1 MRRTTT
7 HAQPAA
13 VPALLTADV
22 FADCAK
28 LVEGLAWRMKSKIP
42 THIDADDLIQAGMVG
57 LVESAHR
64 FDAARGVPFSAF
76 ALLRIRG
83 AMLDE
88 MRRDDALTRGARER
102 VRSIGEAAHRAAQHH
117 GRAPR
122 ESEVAG
128 VLALPLAELR
138 ALCTDPSR
146 PHVDDW
152 GEGGEAADRDAPDL
166 ADLVDSRR
174 QCAAL
179 FDAIRRLPVQEREV
193 VTLRHFRDWN
203 GESIGAALGVSVSR
217 VSNLHR
223 SAQRLLRADL
233 AGAAAPVQGGAA

>member
-1 MRRTTT
+1 MSRTTACT
-7 HAQPAA
+7 LLAA
-13 VPALLTADV
+13 APALLTADV
-22 FADCAK
+22 FADCAR
-28 LVEGLAWRMKSKIP
+28 LVEGLAWRMKFKLP
-42 THIDADDLIQAGMVG
+42 AHIEADDLIQAGMVG

-64 FDAARGVPFSAF
+64 FDVARCVPFKAF
-76 ALLRIRG
+76 ALTRIRG

-88 MRRDDALTRGARER
+88 LRRDDALTRGARER

-138 ALCTDPSR
+138 ALCADPSR
-146 PHVDDW
+146 PQVDDW
-152 GEGGEAADRDAPDL
+152 DEGEEAADSDAPDL

-179 FDAIRRLPVQEREV
+179 AGAIRRLPKRERAV
-193 VTLRHFRDWN
+193 VTLRHFHDRD
-203 GESIGAALGVSVSR
+203 GESIGAALGLSASR
-217 VSNLHR
+217 VSQLHR
-223 SAQRLLRADL
+223 SALRLLRADL
-233 AGAAAPVQGGAA
+233 AGAALAQGGAA